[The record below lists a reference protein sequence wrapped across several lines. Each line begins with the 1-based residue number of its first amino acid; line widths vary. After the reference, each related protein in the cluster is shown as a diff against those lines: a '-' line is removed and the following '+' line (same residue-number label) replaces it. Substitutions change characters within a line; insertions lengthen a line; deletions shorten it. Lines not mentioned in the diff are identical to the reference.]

1 LDICQFESG
10 SGFPWKVSRNRAS
23 SAVATGRK
31 VEEARR
37 RNEREGAGMP
47 REGREEGGVSV
58 SVWAVMMVVEAGR
71 EMEGG
76 RGGGGK
82 GGSPWR
88 GPWCCGAEERG
99 TYRDA

>member
-1 LDICQFESG
+1 MS
-10 SGFPWKVSRNRAS
+10 
-23 SAVATGRK
+23 
-31 VEEARR
+31 
-37 RNEREGAGMP
+37 

-58 SVWAVMMVVEAGR
+58 SVGAVMMVVETGR

-76 RGGGGK
+76 REGGGK

-88 GPWCCGAEERG
+88 VPCCCGAEERG